1 MLDIY
6 STLEVTLRY
15 DSVAFQCKYVLER
28 FVDLSTSELGKA
40 GMGHIF
46 V

>member
-15 DSVAFQCKYVLER
+15 DSVAFQCKLVLER
-28 FVDLSTSELGKA
+28 FEYLSTSELEKA
-40 GMGHIF
+40 
-46 V
+46 